1 MSPSI
6 AVSFKGPLRVGVA
19 LGCVSGMSLCDL
31 AVKARLLP
39 KGCPV
44 VRGTYDLLTET
55 KN

>member
-1 MSPSI
+1 MSPGI

-19 LGCVSGMSLCDL
+19 LGGVSRILLCDL

-44 VRGTYDLLTET
+44 VRGTYDLLKGT